1 MIPFHVI
8 RDLRFA
14 ARTLAKAPGFT
25 AVAVVCLALGIGANS
40 TVFSLVDGYWTRP
53 LPVRNPQE
61 LVHLF
66 TATPRDTQ
74 ASVSYAEFLDY
85 QARAKSFSGLLAT
98 ERRGGILVGDGFADA
113 GQWPVHRR
121 KLHFRHGQ
129 QQRSHADRIR
139 PQQYRRRCAGN
150 GKIPCVV
157 NLY

>member
-1 MIPFHVI
+1 MSAFHFF

-14 ARTLAKAPGFT
+14 GRMLAKAPGFT
-25 AVAVVCLALGIGANS
+25 AIAVLCLALGIGVNS

-85 QARAKSFSGLLAT
+85 QARAKGSSAEG
-98 ERRGGILVGDGFADA
+98 
-113 GQWPVHRR
+113 
-121 KLHFRHGQ
+121 
-129 QQRSHADRIR
+129 
-139 PQQYRRRCAGN
+139 RCE
-150 GKIPCVV
+150 
-157 NLY
+157 